1 MLPLELWILENFK
14 KNAICNN
21 YFRLRSSFSKQTN
34 TNKSRF
40 SWCRRTGAREAVLLF
55 TRRCWQPLRNL
66 FPHSLHYGTM
76 FLTNWSSNGGLAAE
90 ASVTCRRSQWSNSS
104 HFSLLFSPPKRF
116 FCDMT
121 TTPKLGTKDLLK
133 AQRWVV
139 ERESN
144 LLPLLYKLNSLTPIP
159 SHPPMV
165 FLQRTAGNF
174 TSWCHW
180 KSYYLWERLWTK
192 LSWVTFVVSVTFLPK
207 KLLILRF
214 PDFHTQS

>member
-1 MLPLELWILENFK
+1 MPMHDKSN
-14 KNAICNN
+14 
-21 YFRLRSSFSKQTN
+21 
-34 TNKSRF
+34 NKSRF

-55 TRRCWQPLRNL
+55 TRRCCQPLRNL

-76 FLTNWSSNGGLAAE
+76 FATNWSSNGGLAAE
-90 ASVTCRRSQWSNSS
+90 ASVTCWRSQWSNSS
-104 HFSLLFSPPKRF
+104 HFSLLFSPPQRF

-159 SHPPMV
+159 SLPYNPM
-165 FLQRTAGNF
+165 TM
-174 TSWCHW
+174 
-180 KSYYLWERLWTK
+180 Y
-192 LSWVTFVVSVTFLPK
+192 TFLFMRYNSRRCLK
-207 KLLILRF
+207 GNLNW
-214 PDFHTQS
+214 H

>member
-1 MLPLELWILENFK
+1 MCDFLLGADGQIGADFVYILWLTLQQTVRNRVDLKLLEILVFK
-14 KNAICNN
+14 
-21 YFRLRSSFSKQTN
+21 Q
-34 TNKSRF
+34 NKSRF

-76 FLTNWSSNGGLAAE
+76 FATNWSSNGGLAAE

-104 HFSLLFSPPKRF
+104 HFFFALFSAYAF

-139 ERESN
+139 SN
-144 LLPLLYKLNSLTPIP
+144 LLPLLYKPNSLTPYTITP
-159 SHPPMV
+159 LYWGQ
-165 FLQRTAGNF
+165 F
-174 TSWCHW
+174 
-180 KSYYLWERLWTK
+180 WE
-192 LSWVTFVVSVTFLPK
+192 F
-207 KLLILRF
+207 
-214 PDFHTQS
+214 